1 MKKLLKRKETTLCL
15 LIVILTLAVSL
26 RAPGFVA
33 PKSLLNIVVDSCILI
48 IVAIGQFGVILIG
61 GIDISVGSTMALAG
75 MAAAM
80 LNQFQPGLPTAFFM
94 PFSIAAGAALGGIGG
109 ILVAFGK
116 LPPLIASLGM
126 MSAYRGLVFLLSKGQ
141 WVTANEMTE
150 GFRKIPEGLSLG
162 LPHMFWAALAVALL
176 AHLFMRYTRSGRDIY
191 AIGGNPTAARFAG
204 VSQKKVEIIVFVI
217 SGALAGLA
225 GLLYVSRYGIAQNE
239 TASGFEMQTVAAA
252 VLGGVNI
259 AGGSGTILGVVLGSL
274 FLGVVNNALPVLR
287 LSPFLQMAIQGF
299 IILTAVVANTII
311 DRRNKKAFAAGR
323 AR

>member
-1 MKKLLKRKETTLCL
+1 MKKLLKRKETTVFILTVL
-15 LIVILTLAVSL
+15 LTLAVAL
-26 RAPGFVA
+26 RAPMFITPG
-33 PKSLLNIVVDSCILI
+33 SLLNIVVDTCILI
-48 IVAIGQFGVILIG
+48 IVATGQLGVILIG
-61 GIDISVGSTMALAG
+61 GIDLSVGSTMALVG

-80 LNQFQPGLPTAFFM
+80 LNQFNPGIPTWFFM
-94 PFSIAAGAALGGIGG
+94 PFSVLAGAALGAVGG
-109 ILVAFGK
+109 ILVGFGR

-126 MSAYRGLVFLLSKGQ
+126 MSAYRGIVFLLSKGQ

-162 LPHMFWAALAVALL
+162 LPHMFWAALAVTVLV
-176 AHLFMRYTRSGRDIY
+176 HIFMRHTRSGRDVY

-204 VSQKKVEIIVFVI
+204 VSQRKVEVNVFVI

-239 TASGFEMQTVAAA
+239 TATGFEMQTVAAA

-259 AGGSGTILGVVLGSL
+259 AGGSGCVAGVVIGSL

-287 LSPFLQMAIQGF
+287 MSPFLQMAIQGF
-299 IILTAVVANTII
+299 IILSAVVANTIV
-311 DRRNKKAFAAGR
+311 DQRNKKAFAAGR

>member
-1 MKKLLKRKETTLCL
+1 MKKLFKRKETTLCL
-15 LIVILTLAVSL
+15 LILLLALAVSL

-33 PKSLLNIVVDSCILI
+33 PKSLLNIVVDSSILI
-48 IVAIGQFGVILIG
+48 IVALGQFGVILIG
-61 GIDISVGSTMALAG
+61 GIDLSIGSTMALAG

-80 LNQFQPGLPTAFFM
+80 LNQYVPGIPVWFFA
-94 PFSIAAGAALGGIGG
+94 PFSLAAGALLGGIGG
-109 ILVAFGK
+109 VLVAFGK

-126 MSAYRGLVFLLSKGQ
+126 MSAYRGLVFILSKGQ

-150 GFRKIPEGLSLG
+150 GFRKIPEGLALG
-162 LPHMFWAALAVALL
+162 LPNMVWAAIAVALL
-176 AHLFMRYTRSGRDIY
+176 AQLFMRYTRSGRDVY

-204 VSQKKVEIIVFVI
+204 VNQAKVEIDVFVI

-239 TASGFEMQTVAAA
+239 TAAGFEMQTVAAA

-259 AGGSGTILGVVLGSL
+259 AGGSGTVPGVVLGSL

-299 IILTAVVANTII
+299 IILAAVVVNTLI
-311 DRRNKKAFAAGR
+311 DRRNKRVFAAGR
-323 AR
+323 VR

>member
-1 MKKLLKRKETTLCL
+1 MKKLLKRKETTVAL
-15 LIVILTLAVSL
+15 LIVILTLAVAL
-26 RAPGFVA
+26 RAPGFIQ
-33 PKSLLNIVVDSCILI
+33 PKSLANIVVDTCILI
-48 IVAIGQFGVILIG
+48 IVSIGQLGVILIG
-61 GIDISVGSTMALAG
+61 GIDISVGSTMALVG

-80 LNQFQPGLPTAFFM
+80 LNQFNPGVPAWIYA
-94 PFSIAAGAALGGIGG
+94 PFSVVMGAALGSIGG
-109 ILVAFGK
+109 VLVGFGR

-150 GFRKIPEGLSLG
+150 GFRKIPEGLWLG
-162 LPHMFWAALAVALL
+162 APHMLWAALAVGVFAQ
-176 AHLFMRYTRSGRDIY
+176 LFMRHTRSGRDVY

-204 VSQKKVEIIVFVI
+204 VSQRKVEINVFVI

-239 TASGFEMQTVAAA
+239 TATGFEMQTVAAA

-259 AGGSGTILGVVLGSL
+259 AGGSGTVPGVILGAL

-287 LSPFLQMAIQGF
+287 MSPFLQMAIQGF
-299 IILTAVVANTII
+299 IILMAVVANTVV
-311 DRRNKKAFAAGR
+311 DRRNKRAFKAGR

>member
-1 MKKLLKRKETTLCL
+1 MKKLLKRKETTVFILA
-15 LIVILTLAVSL
+15 VILTLVVAL
-26 RAPGFVA
+26 RAPGFIA
-33 PKSLLNIVVDSCILI
+33 PKSLLNIVVDTCILI
-48 IVAIGQFGVILIG
+48 IVATGQFGVILIG
-61 GIDISVGSTMALAG
+61 GIDLSVGSSMALVG
-75 MAAAM
+75 MGAAM
-80 LNQFQPGLPTAFFM
+80 LNQFNPGIPTWFFL
-94 PFSIAAGAALGGIGG
+94 PFSVAAGAALGAVGG
-109 ILVAFGK
+109 ILVGFGR

-126 MSAYRGLVFLLSKGQ
+126 MSAYRGLVFILSKGQ

-150 GFRKIPEGLSLG
+150 GFRRIPEGLTLG
-162 LPHMFWAALAVALL
+162 LPHMFWAALLVAIVM
-176 AHLFMRYTRSGRDIY
+176 HVFMRHTRSGRDVY

-204 VSQKKVEIIVFVI
+204 VSQRKVEINVFLI

-259 AGGSGTILGVVLGSL
+259 AGGSGCVLGVVIGAL

-299 IILTAVVANTII
+299 IILAAVVANTLV
-311 DRRNKKAFAAGR
+311 DQRNKRAFAAGR
-323 AR
+323 QR

>member
-1 MKKLLKRKETTLCL
+1 MRRLLKRKETTLAGLIIL
-15 LIVILTLAVSL
+15 LLAAVAL
-26 RAPGFVA
+26 RAPGFIA
-33 PKSLLNIVVDSCILI
+33 PRSLLNIVVDTCILC
-48 IVAIGQFGVILIG
+48 IVALGQFGVILIG
-61 GIDISVGSTMALAG
+61 GIDLSVGSTMALVG

-80 LNQFQPGLPTAFFM
+80 SNQAFPSVPAWLYL
-94 PFSIAAGAALGGIGG
+94 PFSLLSGALLGGIGG
-109 ILVAFGK
+109 VLVGFGK
-116 LPPLIASLGM
+116 LPPLIASLGT

-150 GFRKIPEGLSLG
+150 GFRRIPEGLFLG
-162 LPHMFWAALAVALL
+162 LPHMFWAALAIGIFAQV
-176 AHLFMRYTRSGRDIY
+176 FMRHTRSGRDIY
-191 AIGGNPTAARFAG
+191 ALGGNATAARFAG
-204 VSQKKVEIIVFVI
+204 VNRARVEIDVFVL

-225 GLLYVSRYGIAQNE
+225 GLFYVSRYGIAQNE

-259 AGGSGTILGVVLGSL
+259 AGGSGTVGGVILGSL

-299 IILTAVVANTII
+299 IILAAVIANTVL
-311 DRRNKKAFAAGR
+311 DRRNARISSSRR

>member
-1 MKKLLKRKETTLCL
+1 MKKLLKRKETTLVL
-15 LIVILTLAVSL
+15 LILLLISAVSL

-33 PKSLLNIVVDSCILI
+33 PGSLLNIVVDTSILI
-48 IVAIGQFGVILIG
+48 IVSLGQFGVILIG
-61 GIDISVGSTMALAG
+61 GIDLSIGSTMALVG

-80 LNQFQPGLPTAFFM
+80 LNQFVPGIPVWFFA
-94 PFSIAAGAALGGIGG
+94 PFSLVAGALLGGLGG

-126 MSAYRGLVFLLSKGQ
+126 MSAYRGLVFILSKGQ

-150 GFRKIPEGLSLG
+150 GFRKIPEGLTLG
-162 LPHMFWAALAVALL
+162 LPHMVWAALIVAFL
-176 AHLFMRYTRSGRDIY
+176 AHLFMRHTRSGRDVY

-204 VSQKKVEIIVFVI
+204 VNQAKVEINVFLI

-259 AGGSGTILGVVLGSL
+259 AGGSGTVLGVILGSL

-287 LSPFLQMAIQGF
+287 LSPFLQMAIQASSF
-299 IILTAVVANTII
+299 
-311 DRRNKKAFAAGR
+311 
-323 AR
+323 